1 MSNLYVQGTGVKRS
15 LVLLV
20 VLSMLAACGGADEPG
35 TTSEPTPDPVDT
47 TEPPAS
53 EPGSESAS
61 EAMSEPAS
69 EMPEPD
75 VTVTAVDYAYE
86 GIPEPIT
93 AGSVIGLENQ
103 GDEPHELV
111 AFRIPEDETRTLEE
125 LLALPEDEEP
135 PVDFVGVVI
144 APTTG
149 EAVYP
154 EGPVTLDEP
163 GRYAFVCFLPVGVT
177 DEDFE
182 AMMAAGPEGSPP
194 PLPEGP
200 PHFTEGMWAEVAVE

>member
-1 MSNLYVQGTGVKRS
+1 MKRS
-15 LVLLV
+15 LVPLV
-20 VLSMLAACGGADEPG
+20 VLSVLAACGGADEPG
-35 TTSEPTPDPVDT
+35 TTASEPAPDPVET
-47 TEPPAS
+47 AEPSASEPAAEPAS
-53 EPGSESAS
+53 EPV
-61 EAMSEPAS
+61 SEPAS
-69 EMPEPD
+69 ETPEPD
-75 VTVTAVDYAYE
+75 VTVTAVDYAFE
-86 GIPEPIT
+86 GIPEPIP

-103 GDEPHELV
+103 GEEPHELV
-111 AFRIPEDETRTLEE
+111 AFRIPDDETRTLEE

-135 PVDFVGVVI
+135 PVDFVGVAI

-149 EAVYP
+149 DPVYP

-163 GRYAFVCFLPVGVT
+163 GRYAFVCFLPVGVS

-200 PHFTEGMWAEVAVE
+200 PHFAEGMWAEVTVE